1 MNKPTNFLILI
12 KSSTLSPADS
22 WSASENS
29 NLLMLGLRKRI
40 PKSSGMG
47 GQRQEASVD
56 VPMAE
61 AVGAAGYFKGAAG
74 GSEEDPSTPTREAG
88 PKRPGVSQGWGP

>member
-1 MNKPTNFLILI
+1 MVPCHFFGHPNQQDPVV
-12 KSSTLSPADS
+12 A
-22 WSASENS
+22 
-29 NLLMLGLRKRI
+29 LGEM
-40 PKSSGMG
+40 GMG
-47 GQRQEASVD
+47 GHRQEASVD

-61 AVGAAGYFKGAAG
+61 AVGAAGCFKGAAG

>member
-1 MNKPTNFLILI
+1 
-12 KSSTLSPADS
+12 
-22 WSASENS
+22 
-29 NLLMLGLRKRI
+29 
-40 PKSSGMG
+40 MG